1 MRLVLALLA
10 AAGAAGAVE
19 GDARGERDSARAHA
33 RTLLSTYVFVAHG
46 SGVVVSREG
55 LVLTNN
61 HVIDGEVAADGS
73 IEVRFPVLDPDHPR
87 KDQVRRAILLGTDP
101 IGDIALLDI
110 DGEVSDYAELA
121 PGDALRAGMP
131 VIAVGNPFG
140 LGEADNVPSLSAG
153 VLSTV
158 RIVREDYTDALQ
170 LDAPVNPGNSGG
182 PAFDELGRVIGINGQ
197 IRTLSGM
204 RINSGVGLAIC
215 STQLSAFLPV
225 LRAAKG
231 GFVHHTAAPKGLTL
245 AQRDDGVEVVAAGD
259 SPLQPGDR
267 LLVIADREVASQTSA
282 VGLFESAPFQPGV
295 TLPVRVRRGDAV
307 LDLIVTCARKTIPGK
322 PYHGIAVAVGKDGRV
337 FIEHVDDESPAQQA
351 GVQEGDELTAVGDR
365 AIAKKLDWLKAVSK
379 LEIGDRLAMTLKR
392 GEAEIAAEMP
402 LGVRR

>member
-1 MRLVLALLA
+1 MRRALVGLCLACSA
-10 AAGAAGAVE
+10 SAV
-19 GDARGERDSARAHA
+19 DIVDDDARAHA
-33 RTLLSTYVFVAHG
+33 RKLLATYAFVANG
-46 SGVVVSREG
+46 SGVVISRDG
-55 LVLTNN
+55 LVLTNH
-61 HVIDGEVAADGS
+61 HVIDGEIAADRS
-73 IEVRFPVLDPDHPR
+73 IEVRFPVLDPDTPR
-87 KDQVRRAILLGTDP
+87 KDQVRRAVLLGSDP
-101 IGDIALLDI
+101 VGDIALLDI
-110 DGEVSDYAELA
+110 DGEVDDYAELA
-121 PGDALRAGMP
+121 PADALRAGMP

-215 STQLSAFLPV
+215 STQLSAFLPM
-225 LRAAKG
+225 LRAADG

-245 AQRDDGVEVVAAGD
+245 AQRDDGVEVVEAGD
-259 SPLQPGDR
+259 STLQPGDR
-267 LLVIADREVASQTSA
+267 LLSVADRAVASQASA
-282 VGLFESAPFQPGV
+282 VGLFESAPFQPGA
-295 TLPVRVRRGDAV
+295 TLPVRVRRGDAE

-322 PYHGIAVAVGKDGRV
+322 PYHGISVAVANDGRV
-337 FIEHVDDESPAQQA
+337 FVEHVDDDSPAQQA
-351 GVQEGDELTAVGDR
+351 GVREGDQLAKVGDR

-379 LEIGDRLAMTLKR
+379 LEIGDRLPMTLMR
-392 GEAEIAAEMP
+392 GETEVAAEMA
-402 LGVRR
+402 LTVRR